1 MKEKRVTIRI
11 DDDLNDGL
19 TKEAKKRGQTV
30 GALIRTFIVDGLSRY
45 DAATEQI
52 LQNGETL
59 ERLILRVE
67 RVVGANLHSLIEQ
80 QVMRN
85 KPHDGESQEAY
96 TKRLRSNYSDRVHKA
111 VEKGSS
117 IKEIA

>member
-11 DDDLNDGL
+11 DHDLDDGL
-19 TKEAKKRGQTV
+19 TKEARKRGQTV

-45 DAATEQI
+45 DSATEQI
-52 LQNGETL
+52 LQNGDTL

-80 QVMRN
+80 QVLQN
-85 KPHDGESQEAY
+85 TPHDGESQEAY
-96 TKRLRSNYSDRVHKA
+96 TKRLRANYSDRIYRA
-111 VEKGSS
+111 VEKGSA
-117 IKEIA
+117 IKDIA

>member
-1 MKEKRVTIRI
+1 MKEKRLTVRF
-11 DDDLNDGL
+11 DDDLNDNL
-19 TKEAKKRGQTV
+19 ANEAKKRGQTV
-30 GALIRTFIVDGLSRY
+30 AALIRTFVIDGLSRY

-52 LQNGETL
+52 LQNGENL

-80 QVMRN
+80 QVLQN
-85 KPHDGESQEAY
+85 KLQDGESQEEY
-96 TKRLRSNYSDRVHKA
+96 TKRLRAMYADRVHKA
-111 VEKGSS
+111 VEKGSA